1 MKKLTLL
8 FLALL
13 MTSIQLSAQD
23 DLMELLED
31 MEEEET
37 EYAYAT
43 FKTVR
48 IVNGH
53 SIEMPANGVLEL
65 TIAHRFGR
73 INQGVYDLFGLD
85 QANMRI
91 GLEYGVNDWLDLGVG
106 RSNVQK
112 TYDGFAKL
120 RLLRQSKGK
129 RSFPVTVGWVSA
141 IALSS
146 LRNNNPDEAINFA
159 QRVNYTHQLMIARK
173 FSDAFS
179 LQVTPTL
186 VHRNLV
192 GTTADDNDVFA
203 VGIGG
208 RLKVTPSL
216 SLNAE
221 YYYLT
226 PGSAADNF
234 EPSFSLGI
242 DIETGGHV
250 FQLMFT
256 NSIVMTE
263 NFFIAENNGSWGNGD
278 IHFGFNLTR
287 VFTVKRR

>member
-1 MKKLTLL
+1 MKRLSLL
-8 FLALL
+8 LIALL
-13 MTSIQLSAQD
+13 VSVQLTAQD
-23 DLMELLED
+23 DLMKMLED

-73 INQGVYDLFGLD
+73 INQGIYDLFGLD

-129 RSFPVTVGWVSA
+129 RNFPVSVGWVSA

-146 LRNNNPDEAINFA
+146 LRNTNPDEEINFA

-173 FSDAFS
+173 FTDGF
-179 LQVTPTL
+179 LPTSHAHSCAPKSGRHNAGRQRYL
-186 VHRNLV
+186 CR
-192 GTTADDNDVFA
+192 
-203 VGIGG
+203 GIW
-208 RLKVTPSL
+208 RQTQS
-216 SLNAE
+216 
-221 YYYLT
+221 
-226 PGSAADNF
+226 
-234 EPSFSLGI
+234 
-242 DIETGGHV
+242 
-250 FQLMFT
+250 
-256 NSIVMTE
+256 NSQPE
-263 NFFIAENNGSWGNGD
+263 LEC
-278 IHFGFNLTR
+278 
-287 VFTVKRR
+287 